1 MKNYLLSI
9 ILTGIFFISAAQ
21 ENTTIS
27 FSRVFYDFGNIKELY
42 GPVTYTFNFKNTGK
56 KSLKITSVNT
66 SCGCTSP
73 AYSKEPVKPGD
84 SGFVKVTFDPKGKS
98 GSFSSQVTIRGNIV
112 NSVSTLTIKAWVE
125 PKPHTVEDEYDN
137 PIGNLWFK
145 SKHVTL
151 GEIFSTAVDTAR
163 ISFFNGS
170 NKPIRIQFF
179 TGPIW
184 IKHSKLPVNL
194 LPKQKGEIEIYY
206 SAYLKNELGFV
217 RDQIKL
223 YTDDDVMPE
232 KELNIFA
239 NIKVNLGVM
248 SPVER
253 ANAAKMEFEEMEHN
267 FGMMKQGDQGTYE
280 FKFKNTGKSTLVIY
294 TIKTSCGCTATTLG
308 NDKIAPGETSVIK
321 VTYNSAKKL
330 GQDETFVTV
339 YTNDPDRE
347 TVRLSIKANV
357 LVPAK

>member
-1 MKNYLLSI
+1 MKRYLLSI
-9 ILTGIFFISAAQ
+9 ILTSLFFVSVAQ

-27 FSRVFYDFGNIKELY
+27 FSKVFYDFGNIKEQY

-56 KSLKITSVNT
+56 KPFKITNVNT

-73 AYSKEPVKPGD
+73 AYSREPVKPGD

-98 GSFSSQVTIRGNIV
+98 GSFSSQVNIQGNLV
-112 NSVSTLTIKAWVE
+112 NSVSTLTIIAWVE
-125 PKPHTVEDEYDN
+125 PRPLTIEDEYDN
-137 PIGNLWFK
+137 PVGNLWFK

-151 GEIFSTAVDTAR
+151 GEVYSTAVDTAT
-163 ISFFNGS
+163 ISFYNGGS
-170 NKPIRIQFF
+170 KPIKIQYL

-217 RDQIKL
+217 RDQVKL
-223 YTDDDVMPE
+223 YTDDNLMPE
-232 KELNIFA
+232 KELNIYA
-239 NIKVNLGVM
+239 NIKVNIGAM

-253 ANAAKMEFEEMEHN
+253 ANAAKIDFDVFEHD
-267 FGMMKQGDQGTYE
+267 FGMMKQGDQGIYE
-280 FKFKNTGKSTLVIY
+280 FKFTNTGKSTLVIY

-308 NDKIAPGETSVIK
+308 NDKIAPGESSIIK

-330 GQDETFVTV
+330 GQDETFVTI